1 MVDVCRYYQVFIKFV
16 LGHLQTR
23 RHILFILSCVSHDV
37 EISCVF
43 FLFSFAPSGVIIFL
57 LKKTTLCQ
65 LVEWYVARTNQ
76 IAALGYVS
84 RTNYITAFG
93 YLAPITAFGCCILV
107 NYVMES
113 GGRAQRMILTRNF
126 EFI

>member
-43 FLFSFAPSGVIIFL
+43 FLFSFAPFGVIIFL

-93 YLAPITAFGCCILV
+93 SCTNHSVWVLYSCKLCHGFRGPCTENDL
-107 NYVMES
+107 N
-113 GGRAQRMILTRNF
+113 
-126 EFI
+126 

>member
-1 MVDVCRYYQVFIKFV
+1 M
-16 LGHLQTR
+16 
-23 RHILFILSCVSHDV
+23 

>member
-1 MVDVCRYYQVFIKFV
+1 MTWKLVAF
-16 LGHLQTR
+16 
-23 RHILFILSCVSHDV
+23 S
-37 EISCVF
+37 F
-43 FLFSFAPSGVIIFL
+43 FFSFAPFGVIIFL

-93 YLAPITAFGCCILV
+93 YLAPMTAFGCCILV